1 MTGMGLE
8 EEGHG
13 HSPNPELIPGSGVR
27 GDSSNR
33 KMGWGGGNPMPKI
46 STNTKPILILIPI
59 PILIG
64 TLPST
69 ILTLT
74 LMHVR

>member
-1 MTGMGLE
+1 MGLE

-33 KMGWGGGNPMPKI
+33 KMGWGGGNPMPKT
-46 STNTKPILILIPI
+46 STCKLTNNTNLNTNTN
-59 PILIG
+59 
-64 TLPST
+64 TNTDTSSN
-69 ILTLT
+69 
-74 LMHVR
+74 